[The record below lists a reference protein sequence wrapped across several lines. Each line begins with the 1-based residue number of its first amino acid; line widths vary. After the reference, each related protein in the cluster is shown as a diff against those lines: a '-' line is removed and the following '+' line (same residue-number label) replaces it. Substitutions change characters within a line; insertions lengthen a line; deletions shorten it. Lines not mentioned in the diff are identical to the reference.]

1 MTAAKD
7 LHKAAVKASYAMRAV
22 FFYKKFK
29 DGNLHALV
37 SQAHNLKIAN
47 EKWKWYQD
55 LGISTSA
62 MKRIKKSGV
71 PVAVCFCHPD
81 VIRENPHLILYYRA
95 IACIPQKGVAEL
107 AFGISKLEIGQGR
120 ELNDLRAR
128 QLAKAI
134 NEVMSTII
142 DSDPDFFSAN
152 LELLAY
158 TSFGVTIDGSWSNKI
173 GSEAGLQVK
182 DILFTHFYNAGLISN
197 VTLVDG
203 NKAKP
208 NIATLTTAIRDF
220 TLNNGYTIMFSSEP
234 DIGIWDPGNKL
245 IGVVEIKGGLDAA
258 GALERLGAAKKTFD
272 EALNTNS
279 EALTMY
285 LACCI
290 TETVKTRIASDR
302 SFKKTV
308 DLTTVFLDDEARKD
322 FIDELRW
329 WVRLPKS

>member
-1 MTAAKD
+1 MTDAKD
-7 LHKAAVKASYAMRAV
+7 LYKAALKASYAMRAM

-29 DGNLHALV
+29 DASLHALV
-37 SQAHNLKIAN
+37 SQVHSLKIADR
-47 EKWKWYQD
+47 KWKLHQD

-62 MKRIKKSGV
+62 MKRIKKSGM
-71 PVAVCFCHPD
+71 PIATCFCHPD
-81 VIRENPHLILYYRA
+81 VIQENPYLILYYRV
-95 IACIPQKGVAEL
+95 IACIPQKGMAEL

-120 ELNDLRAR
+120 KLTNLRAH

-142 DSDPDFFSAN
+142 ESDPDFFSTN

-158 TSFGVTIDGSWSNKI
+158 TAFGVTIDGSWSNKI
-173 GSEAGLQVK
+173 GIEASRQVK
-182 DILFTHFYNAGLISN
+182 DILFTHFYNAGLISS
-197 VTLVDG
+197 VTLLDG

-208 NIATLTTAIRDF
+208 TKATLTTAIRDF
-220 TLNNGYTIMFSSEP
+220 SLSNGYTIMFSSEP
-234 DIGIWDPGNKL
+234 DIGIWDPGGKL
-245 IGVVEIKGGLDAA
+245 IGVVEIKGGLDTA

-308 DLTTVFLDDEARKD
+308 DLTSVFLDDESRKS